1 MKTKKLK
8 YNIKD
13 LPKIAKTI
21 LEEAKSKNIFFYGE
35 MGAGKTTLIKQIIKQ
50 LGVVDNV
57 NSPTFSLVN
66 EYISDFEDT
75 IFHFDFYR
83 IEDEEE
89 ALDIG
94 IDDYFNQNAMC
105 LVEWP
110 QNVENLLPL
119 NRTEIH
125 ISILDED
132 NRTLEIKNY
141 DTTI

>member
-1 MKTKKLK
+1 MKLQYK
-8 YNIKD
+8 IAE

-21 LEEAKSKNIFFYGE
+21 LEKASSKNVLFYGE
-35 MGAGKTTLIKQIIKQ
+35 MGAGKTTLIKQLIKQ
-50 LGVVDNV
+50 LDVNDTV

-66 EYISDFEDT
+66 EYFSATEET

-83 IEDEEE
+83 IQNETE

-94 IDDYFNQNAMC
+94 IEDYFYKNAWC
-105 LVEWP
+105 LIEWP

-119 NRTEIH
+119 ERTEIH
-125 ISILDED
+125 ISVLDE
-132 NRTLEIKNY
+132 NTRTLEIKNY

>member
-1 MKTKKLK
+1 MKYK
-8 YNIKD
+8 YNID
-13 LPKIAKTI
+13 ELSKTAN
-21 LEEAKSKNIFFYGE
+21 LVLKNAKSKNLFFYGK
-35 MGAGKTTLIKQIIKQ
+35 MGAGKTTLIKEIIKK
-50 LGVVDNV
+50 LGVEDNV
-57 NSPTFSLVN
+57 SSPTFSLVN
-66 EYISDFEDT
+66 EYLSINNDI

-94 IDDYFNQNAMC
+94 IEVYFNQNAWC

-119 NRTEIH
+119 NRTEIS
-125 ISILDED
+125 IEILDDD
-132 NRTLEIKNY
+132 NRTIEIKNY

>member
-1 MKTKKLK
+1 MKLQYKITE
-8 YNIKD
+8 

-21 LEEAKSKNIFFYGE
+21 LEKASSKNVLFYGE
-35 MGAGKTTLIKQIIKQ
+35 MGAGKTTLIKQLIKQ
-50 LGVVDNV
+50 LGVNDTV

-66 EYISDFEDT
+66 EYFSNTEET

-83 IEDEEE
+83 IQNETE

-94 IDDYFNQNAMC
+94 IEEYFYKNAWC
-105 LVEWP
+105 LIEWP

-119 NRTEIH
+119 ERTEIH
-125 ISILDED
+125 ISVLDE
-132 NRTLEIKNY
+132 NTRTLEIKNY

>member
-1 MKTKKLK
+1 MKYK
-8 YNIKD
+8 YNID
-13 LPKIAKTI
+13 ELSKTAN
-21 LEEAKSKNIFFYGE
+21 LVLKNAKSKNLFFYGK
-35 MGAGKTTLIKQIIKQ
+35 MGAGKTTLIKEIIKK
-50 LGVVDNV
+50 LGVEDNV
-57 NSPTFSLVN
+57 SSPTFSLVN
-66 EYISDFEDT
+66 EYLSINNDI

-94 IDDYFNQNAMC
+94 IEVYFNKNAWC

-119 NRTEIH
+119 NRTEIS
-125 ISILDED
+125 IDILDDD
-132 NRTLEIKNY
+132 NRTIEIKNY